1 MSLNTAV
8 LGSGSWGTALANLFA
23 QNGNPTVL
31 WGRDAKVLESIERS
45 GRNPKYLAGLDLHK
59 TLRVERDLV
68 KAIEAAS
75 VIVCSIPTQNIREV
89 FSGLS
94 LGDRIL
100 LNTSKGL
107 EVGSHFRVSQIFS
120 QLAPECRYGVL
131 SGPSFAEELI
141 KKQPTAVTIASLDK
155 ALAESIQNAVR
166 APYFRAY
173 TTLDVVGVELAGS
186 MKNVVAIATGIV
198 KGCRLGH
205 NAQSAV
211 ITRGLAEIARMGRA
225 LGASPATFLGLAGV
239 GDLVLTC
246 TGPLSRNLRAG
257 ILLGEGKPL
266 NEVVR
271 ELGGVAEGIYTT
283 VSAFELSRKHGI
295 DMPILRE
302 VYSILYEGKSPK
314 ASIEALMEREP
325 KEEAV

>member
-1 MSLNTAV
+1 MSLKVAV
-8 LGSGSWGTALANLFA
+8 LGSGSWGTALADFFA
-23 QNGNPTVL
+23 QSGKPTTL
-31 WGRDAKVLESIERS
+31 WGRDPEVLDSIEKS
-45 GRNPKYLAGLDLHK
+45 GRNPKYLAGVDLHPSLK
-59 TLRVERDLV
+59 VEKDPA
-68 KAIEAAS
+68 KAVNDAGI
-75 VIVCSIPTQNIREV
+75 VVCSIPTQNIRQV
-89 FSGLS
+89 FKGLN
-94 LGDRIL
+94 LGRKIL

-107 EVGSHFRVSQIFS
+107 EEKSHFRVSEIFS
-120 QLAPECRYGVL
+120 EIAPECRYGVL

-155 ALAESIQNAVR
+155 ELAESIQLAMR

-186 MKNVVAIATGIV
+186 MKNVIAIAAGIV
-198 KGCRLGH
+198 KGCQLGH
-205 NAQSAV
+205 NARSAV

-225 LGASPATFLGLAGV
+225 MGASPATFLGLAGV

-257 ILLGEGKPL
+257 ILLGEGKAL
-266 NEVVR
+266 KDVVK
-271 ELGGVAEGIYTT
+271 ELGGVAEGVYTT
-283 VSAFELSRKHGI
+283 LSAFELSKKHGI
-295 DMPILRE
+295 DMPILQE

-314 ASIEALMEREP
+314 ASLEALMERDL